1 MKESQAFRYKLTGT
15 EEIPVLRLRGGSGG
29 DQERFLCEIC
39 GKILTSKRNLD
50 LHMDSVHVSHPDF
63 DCILS
68 SDGLL
73 KLKCGLC
80 NNLLSS
86 KQRITSHL
94 VKTHGKT
101 NLLGQG
107 QKQDLKSR
115 TTLWRRK
122 RSADGTFVNQWSLSK
137 SNSPVDSPNVSYPAA
152 VNESVISDSPSNSEE
167 GDIHIQTTG
176 DIPDVEK
183 ELPVITEYSQVSEQA
198 EPSTL
203 NDCLYGLD
211 DPEFSLS
218 KDTNLF
224 DIDDSFSSDNDCLS
238 SDNDY
243 SSSDIETSSGD
254 SDFEDGEDQL
264 QTTCSSDSVKEFTE
278 KEKLSVLILSYIAK
292 HKLNGSASVDLLDLL
307 KLIVPEDN
315 NLRSLTL
322 TRLNEALGNC
332 VTNIYDYCGKCFT
345 IFPKDDNSY
354 QCSTIDGKG
363 QQCKGLRYRGNL

>member
-1 MKESQAFRYKLTGT
+1 M
-15 EEIPVLRLRGGSGG
+15 
-29 DQERFLCEIC
+29 
-39 GKILTSKRNLD
+39 
-50 LHMDSVHVSHPDF
+50 
-63 DCILS
+63 
-68 SDGLL
+68 
-73 KLKCGLC
+73 
-80 NNLLSS
+80 
-86 KQRITSHL
+86 
-94 VKTHGKT
+94 
-101 NLLGQG
+101 
-107 QKQDLKSR
+107 
-115 TTLWRRK
+115 
-122 RSADGTFVNQWSLSK
+122 
-137 SNSPVDSPNVSYPAA
+137 SYPAA

-243 SSSDIETSSGD
+243 SSSETETTSSDD
-254 SDFEDGEDQL
+254 SDFEDDEDQL

-307 KLIVPEDN
+307 KVIVPEDN

-332 VTNIYDYCGKCFT
+332 VTNIYDYYGKCFT
-345 IFPKDDNSY
+345 NFPKDDNSY
-354 QCSTIDGKG
+354 QCSTIDGE
-363 QQCKGLRYRGNL
+363 